1 MRTINYHKRVTVR
14 LDNQE
19 EDKLNRIIKQY
30 SLRTVT
36 EAIRLAL
43 MSFALEGDEIFLPNQ
58 GRETAP

>member
-19 EDKLNRIIKQY
+19 EDKLNKIIKQY

-43 MSFALEGDEIFLPNQ
+43 MSFALEGDEIFLSNQ
-58 GRETAP
+58 ERETAP